1 MCYFEFRSRKHGDAL
16 ISLLKRLLLLKICKK
31 EKKMMI
37 YILKYTESLNIV
49 MAVEAVEAYSTATTV
64 HSKPNVFYRESYF
77 QLFIIIIDSC

>member
-1 MCYFEFRSRKHGDAL
+1 
-16 ISLLKRLLLLKICKK
+16 
-31 EKKMMI
+31 MI